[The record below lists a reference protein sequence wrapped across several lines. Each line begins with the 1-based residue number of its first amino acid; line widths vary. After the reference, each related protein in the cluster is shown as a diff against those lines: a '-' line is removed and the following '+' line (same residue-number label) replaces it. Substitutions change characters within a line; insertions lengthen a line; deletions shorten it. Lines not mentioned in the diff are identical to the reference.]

1 MPIGTCDPATRGQ
14 AFNAVTIERPA
25 PNLSGSVLA
34 DVHYTWDGISV
45 RETGCNGPITFI
57 RVRNTST
64 MTAWADLPNKKQGN
78 KWIQIDPGTDV
89 TTTSQGQL
97 NNLGL
102 VNFADAAG
110 VNVVF
115 VQPA

>member
-14 AFNAVTIERPA
+14 AYNEIVIERPA
-25 PNLSGSVLA
+25 PDSSGSVVC
-34 DVHYTWDGISV
+34 DIRFGWDGVST
-45 RETGCNGPITFI
+45 RETGCDGPIT
-57 RVRNTST
+57 RVHVRNNSNII
-64 MTAWADLPNKKQGN
+64 AWANLPAKKAGN
-78 KWIQIDPGTDV
+78 RWIQIDPGTDV
-89 TTTSQGQL
+89 ITTSQGQL

-102 VNFADAAG
+102 TKVSDVAN